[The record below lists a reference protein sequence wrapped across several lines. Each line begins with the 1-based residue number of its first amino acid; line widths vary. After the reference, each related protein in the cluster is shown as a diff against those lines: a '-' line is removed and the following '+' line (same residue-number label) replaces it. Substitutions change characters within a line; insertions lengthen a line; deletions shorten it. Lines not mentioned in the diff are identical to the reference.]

1 MVRLSFEHLVEIVH
15 AVFQRR
21 QRRRRGRSNGAAPD
35 STPYASERSM
45 SASGH
50 DEMLGLMADE
60 TARQYLMRLRE
71 HLTQV
76 LAR

>member
-1 MVRLSFEHLVEIVH
+1 
-15 AVFQRR
+15 
-21 QRRRRGRSNGAAPD
+21 
-35 STPYASERSM
+35 M

-71 HLTQV
+71 QLTQV